1 MWKSLAITAFSIL
14 AALGT
19 PVQARDINLSLGDG
33 EHCGADLNHAV
44 RVGPDFFETRKSRE
58 GSEILIR
65 YRSPTQLEV
74 DGVPVRLDD
83 RQRQL
88 IEDYRRQLHQAGR
101 ETLLISLEAVEL
113 AADGMSI
120 ALTALAGPDH
130 PNNSKLQRASDKIL
144 HRVEERL
151 NRQGEIYLLGD
162 PDFGEIITESI
173 NGEFKPEFEKLAED
187 SAGSIAW
194 HALKA
199 AFTGGRSIDRQAEW
213 AAEEIEREME
223 KRAEQLERRARRL
236 CEQLEAVDRTEVALH
251 QSIPALAAYD
261 IVSLE

>member
-1 MWKSLAITAFSIL
+1 MWKSLAIAASSIL

-19 PVQARDINLSLGDG
+19 PVQARDIHLTLGDS
-33 EHCGADLNHAV
+33 EHCGAELNHSV

-58 GSEILIR
+58 GSEILVR
-65 YRSPTQLEV
+65 YRSPTQLEIN
-74 DGVPVRLDD
+74 GVPVHLDD

-88 IEDYRRQLHQAGR
+88 MEDYRRQLHHAGR
-101 ETLLISLEAVEL
+101 EILLISLEAVEL

-120 ALTALAGPDH
+120 ALTLLAGPDH

-144 HRVEERL
+144 HRVEERF
-151 NRQGEIYLLGD
+151 NREGEIYLLGN
-162 PDFGEIITESI
+162 PDFGGIMTESV
-173 NGEFKPEFEKLAED
+173 NGELKPEFEKLAMD

-199 AFTGGRSIDRQAEW
+199 AFTGGRSIDQQAEW
-213 AAEEIEREME
+213 AAEEIEPEME
-223 KRAEQLERRARRL
+223 KRAEQLEKRARRL
-236 CEQLEAVDRTEVALH
+236 CAQLEAVDRSEVALH